1 MSGNKPKA
9 APDTSRVEFFI
20 EMKSAADPFD
30 DHPSESRPFV
40 RESGNLQTSL
50 GQITIYATAIL
61 GVQYRTHVFSVIMVE
76 NYARLIRWDRS
87 GTVVTEPIYYNKS
100 PHLLDFL
107 IRYGT
112 ADPQVRGHD
121 STVDQP
127 TEDEIGDARTIVPE
141 LKDVESFLAITMP
154 DQDQQRRFIISSPEC
169 RPHILVGRWT
179 RASIALDTKLRRR
192 VLLKDSWRVLLED
205 IEPEGVLYDR
215 FRDEGVCNVPSC
227 LLACDVGT
235 DTHHRSQTDL
245 VTDEVIGNNIHYELT
260 PHWHYRIVLST
271 VGRRL
276 EEFKSTREFVNAMY
290 AALQG
295 EMTIFLVAV
304 CLCNLTHYSSQSRL

>member
-9 APDTSRVEFFI
+9 ALDTSRVEFFI
-20 EMKSAADPFD
+20 EMKSVADPFD

-40 RESGNLQTSL
+40 RESGNSQTSL

-107 IRYGT
+107 IHYGT

-169 RPHILVGRWT
+169 RPHILVGQWT
-179 RASIALDTKLRRR
+179 RASIALDTKLRRH
-192 VLLKDSWRVLLED
+192 VLLKDSWRVLLETSNQKGCSM
-205 IEPEGVLYDR
+205 IGSVTK
-215 FRDEGVCNVPSC
+215 GSATS
-227 LLACDVGT
+227 LLAYWPVMLALT
-235 DTHHRSQTDL
+235 LITDL
-245 VTDEVIGNNIHYELT
+245 KLT
-260 PHWHYRIVLST
+260 
-271 VGRRL
+271 
-276 EEFKSTREFVNAMY
+276 
-290 AALQG
+290 
-295 EMTIFLVAV
+295 
-304 CLCNLTHYSSQSRL
+304 